1 MYSIGE
7 DKVSSFQRNQVYI
20 HVNDDII
27 PVEEGYP
34 LVWFC
39 ACASHW
45 PCCQGKAGLREDVK
59 VEGGRC
65 DVMRV

>member
-1 MYSIGE
+1 MYITYTKYIALGKTRFTPFRE
-7 DKVSSFQRNQVYI
+7 IMLKVL
-20 HVNDDII
+20 HLNDDII

-45 PCCQGKAGLREDVK
+45 PCCQGKAGL
-59 VEGGRC
+59 VE
-65 DVMRV
+65 M

>member
-1 MYSIGE
+1 MVY
-7 DKVSSFQRNQVYI
+7 FYI

-45 PCCQGKAGLREDVK
+45 PCCQGKAGLRGDVK
-59 VEGGRC
+59 VEEGRC